1 MNFNDTLKTVYNF
14 KTEDVVSHG
23 TNFCPGC
30 PAELAVRFTLRV
42 LGEDIILVGC
52 PGCASAVILAME
64 TKTGVKSPTMV
75 PTHMALLTNV
85 ASTMSGIKRYYQRIG
100 RDVKVVSFVGDG
112 ATADI
117 GFQVLSGAAE
127 RGENIIFICYDNEG
141 YMNTGI
147 QRSATTPFGA
157 WTTTTEVG
165 PYQQGKRRTAKYV
178 PLLMALHEG
187 VSYAATATVG
197 FLKDYAQKLEKATK
211 VKDGLVYIH
220 LFSPCPVG
228 WRAAE
233 ENSIEL
239 CKAAVNTN
247 HFPLWEA
254 EKGIFRITHEVK
266 NPKPIQEFTK
276 LTNRY
281 AHLGPEDLRILQ
293 KATDSRYALIQKLM
307 KP

>member
-1 MNFNDTLKTVYNF
+1 VKRSGAFKITDYLKT
-14 KTEDVVSHG
+14 KDLVSHG
-23 TNFCPGC
+23 MNFCSGC
-30 PAELAVRFTLRV
+30 PAELAIRFTLRV
-42 LGEDIILVGC
+42 LGEDLILVGC
-52 PGCASAVILAME
+52 PGCASSVILAME
-64 TKTGVKSPTMV
+64 TRTGVKSPAMV
-75 PTHMALLTNV
+75 PTQMSLLTNV
-85 ASTMSGIKRYYQRIG
+85 ASTMSGIKRYYQKIG

-165 PYQQGKRRTAKYV
+165 PHQQGKRKTAKYV
-178 PLLMALHEG
+178 PLLMALHDG
-187 VSYAATATVG
+187 VSYVATATVG
-197 FLKDYAQKLEKATK
+197 FLNDYYRKLEKAAA

-239 CKAAVNTN
+239 CKAAVETN
-247 HFPLWEA
+247 YFPLWEA
-254 EKGIFRITHEVK
+254 EKGTLRMTRVVK
-266 NPKPIQEFTK
+266 NPKPIREFTK

-281 AHLGPEDLRILQ
+281 AHLSDEDYDVLQ
-293 KATDSRYALIQKLM
+293 KAVDSRYALIEKLA